1 MNDGH
6 GYCCTN
12 SNIMMCRVLVVLA
25 CVLSVAWGFSL
36 PRITRSS
43 GLRMMAE
50 GDAPAEVK
58 WEGAKKFSMK
68 DREKPV
74 IMTSEQISKILPHRY
89 PFLLVDRVV
98 EFIPGKSAVGIKCI
112 TSNEPQVLDSL
123 QVATYVMILRQFC
136 VSHHSSCIRA
146 LVMYLFVVVC

>member
-1 MNDGH
+1 
-6 GYCCTN
+6 
-12 SNIMMCRVLVVLA
+12 MMFRIVVVLA

-36 PRITRSS
+36 PRIVTRSS
-43 GLRMMAE
+43 ALRMMAD

-74 IMTSEQISKILPHRY
+74 VMTSEQIAKILPHRY

-112 TSNEPQVLDSL
+112 TSNEPQV
-123 QVATYVMILRQFC
+123 
-136 VSHHSSCIRA
+136 
-146 LVMYLFVVVC
+146 